1 VGIDF
6 YHIKI
11 AAIEKKYNQT
21 SFDEKV
27 WTIAFEN
34 QDSSKLCNNFKTKLE
49 KWSIRTM
56 YDLEYVNLSPLSI

>member
-11 AAIEKKYNQT
+11 AAIEKNNQT

-34 QDSSKLCNNFKTKLE
+34 QDSSKLCNNFKT
-49 KWSIRTM
+49 IRKM
-56 YDLEYVNLSPLSI
+56 VDQNHV